1 VLTRPLPGTDL
12 QVSALGFG
20 CWTIGG
26 EYWGDDVDD
35 ERSIAAVRTAYACGI
50 TLFDTAPL
58 YGRGHA
64 DELLVRALGERR
76 HDVAIATKV
85 GVRLDLAHARSDL
98 RPEHV
103 VADAE
108 ASLRRLKLPALPLLQ
123 VHWPCE
129 EGTPLDDTVA
139 ALEGLVDRGDVR
151 YWGLCNFGPQAVR
164 QARGA
169 VVLQTPY
176 SLLRREFEGEL
187 AAAVAERDL
196 GVFAYEPLCR
206 GLLTGKFRAPRTFP
220 DSDLRSR
227 DDRFTGPWFARSRP
241 LIEGLEA
248 VGQKLGVPTAAVA
261 LAWVA
266 DRPHVTAALVGA
278 RSPEQVRANVQAV
291 RLLGKPRIR
300 AVLER
305 LGDSWSG

>member
-1 VLTRPLPGTDL
+1 MLTRPLPGTDL

-103 VADAE
+103 VADA
-108 ASLRRLKLPALPLLQ
+108 
-123 VHWPCE
+123 